1 MNKHNASQICC
12 NLNCATSKW
21 ICKLRACFLHEP
33 FLAKK
38 KNFKLKVHEFAHVST
53 ILFISCCIIEHKIAR
68 GYLGSI
74 SLRTVCANTPV
85 FSRRTSIVANLRWRR
100 WKHAL
105 MWRPVFWIPC
115 ATNTQTIQT
124 ASFSSLCLRQIT
136 KW

>member
-1 MNKHNASQICC
+1 ML
-12 NLNCATSKW
+12 LNFVATLTVQLQNGFVSFQ
-21 ICKLRACFLHEP
+21 RAFCTSL

-53 ILFISCCIIEHKIAR
+53 VLFISCCIIEHKIAR

-105 MWRPVFWIPC
+105 MRRPVFWIPC
-115 ATNTQTIQT
+115 ATNTHTIQT
-124 ASFSSLCLRQIT
+124 ASFSILCLRQRT
-136 KW
+136 K